1 MNPTIRGNRDFKTKY
16 IFDGPI
22 SSGGGVG
29 EWENE
34 KDDDS
39 KAAHTAHVRSLSS
52 HTSNT
57 WISTKKK
64 EHHFKCQCL
73 YLTLHGL
80 LLNVTKFIRN
90 EGPKYLYV
98 Q

>member
-1 MNPTIRGNRDFKTKY
+1 MSFSVRNKTEDKSSSILFMNPTIRGNRDFKTKY

-22 SSGGGVG
+22 SSGGGGG

-57 WISTKKK
+57 
-64 EHHFKCQCL
+64 
-73 YLTLHGL
+73 
-80 LLNVTKFIRN
+80 
-90 EGPKYLYV
+90 
-98 Q
+98 